1 MIINSSSRL
10 VTIIICCCFLLT
22 IGCGTD
28 NDKPSIT
35 KPKLQAI
42 EEEIIRVEIDF
53 VAEAEKI
60 SQTLSAH
67 AAAHSSKDVDEAM
80 KYWLR
85 LEKPDV
91 FMAQHGWGALM
102 SIEKWS
108 GIKESFEQT
117 QKKIGRNP
125 IPGLA
130 EKIGIDSR
138 AKNAT
143 VRGKMVQNW
152 GGATSY
158 LATLR
163 KDKDGEWKIRAIDFY
178 QGKEDH
184 KLIKEIKTPIR

>member
-1 MIINSSSRL
+1 MIINSRSCL
-10 VTIIICCCFLLT
+10 TTIIICYYSLLI

-28 NDKPSIT
+28 NKQSSIT
-35 KPKLQAI
+35 KPRSETT
-42 EEEIIRVEIDF
+42 EEKIVQVEIDF
-53 VAEAEKI
+53 VAEAEQI

-67 AAAHSSKDVDEAM
+67 AAAHSSRDIDEAM

-85 LEKPDV
+85 LEKPEV

-102 SIEKWS
+102 TIEKWS
-108 GIKESFEQT
+108 GIKVSFEQT

-130 EKIGIDSR
+130 EQVGIDSR

-163 KDKDGEWKIRAIDFY
+163 KDKGEKWKIRAVDFY
-178 QGKEDH
+178 NGAEDH
-184 KLIKEIKTPIR
+184 KLIKEIKTPIQ

>member
-1 MIINSSSRL
+1 MTLKLLEVENDNQFTFMLDNNYHMLLLVAELIISN
-10 VTIIICCCFLLT
+10 LLLLNL
-22 IGCGTD
+22 D
-28 NDKPSIT
+28 R
-35 KPKLQAI
+35 KLLKIKIVQ
-42 EEEIIRVEIDF
+42 VEIDF
-53 VAEAEKI
+53 VAEAEQI

-67 AAAHSSKDVDEAM
+67 AAAHSSRDVDEAM

-85 LEKPDV
+85 LEKPKV

-102 SIEKWS
+102 TIEKWS
-108 GIKESFEQT
+108 GIKVSFEET

-130 EKIGIDSR
+130 EQVGIDSR

-158 LATLR
+158 LATLG
-163 KDKDGEWKIRAIDFY
+163 KD
-178 QGKEDH
+178 
-184 KLIKEIKTPIR
+184 